1 MTNHWSGAD
10 GSTATIPNVATPEVS
25 PQPKSAVSLYFRP
38 SSLPFWAIHV
48 AALAGI
54 AYTGWSW
61 KGAVLAVIT
70 YFVRMIDG
78 VTAHSKP
85 VIG

>member
-1 MTNHWSGAD
+1 MTNHWSGPD
-10 GSTATIPNVATPEVS
+10 GSPATIPNVATPVTPVS
-25 PQPKSAVSLYFRP
+25 GPKSAVSLYFRP

-61 KGAVLAVIT
+61 
-70 YFVRMIDG
+70 
-78 VTAHSKP
+78 
-85 VIG
+85 